1 MRIAVRRVVHYL
13 LVPAALLIGSGAL
26 GYFVSFIG
34 MAVSLVVGIW
44 LCATAL
50 SRLTRSRRL
59 IVNDAAP
66 QQSAARVSPA
76 ARLLAGISV
85 LAGIYVALWLPFAL
99 NDGFD
104 LFGGAEPDAQAP
116 RFSEPTVVV
125 TPPTPVQADSVTAP
139 VLHEAKPSPAA
150 TAPDLAH

>member
-13 LVPAALLIGSGAL
+13 LVPAALLIGSGAF

-44 LCATAL
+44 LCATAVW
-50 SRLTRSRRL
+50 RL
-59 IVNDAAP
+59 IRNLRQVDDAAP
-66 QQSAARVSPA
+66 QQSAVRSSPA

-99 NDGFD
+99 HDGFD
-104 LFGGAEPDAQAP
+104 LFGGAETDAQAP

-125 TPPTPVQADSVTAP
+125 PPPTPVQAESFTAP
-139 VLHEAKPSPAA
+139 VLHEAKPTPEA